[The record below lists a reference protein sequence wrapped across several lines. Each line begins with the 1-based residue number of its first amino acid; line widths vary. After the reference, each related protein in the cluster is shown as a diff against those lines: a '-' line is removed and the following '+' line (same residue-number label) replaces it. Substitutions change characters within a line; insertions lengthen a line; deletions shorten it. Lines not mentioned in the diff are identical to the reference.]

1 MRFIYNQNNGS
12 VMLHTVIANTLVV
25 CSNTADS
32 GNLVYSEIAAEG
44 EYANIIKGCVI
55 TKVAWGGPSTA
66 YWTVKRQD
74 HFDENS
80 NAIVGVF
87 SGSGAIN
94 YGAQGMI
101 QDDTTTY
108 DLIFTPN
115 GTGAANSYLMLEVKK
130 VYGIEE
136 TPV

>member
-55 TKVAWGGPSTA
+55 FHNDYKLMVTNNYITLDIPVLSI
-66 YWTVKRQD
+66 WT
-74 HFDENS
+74 
-80 NAIVGVF
+80 
-87 SGSGAIN
+87 
-94 YGAQGMI
+94 
-101 QDDTTTY
+101 
-108 DLIFTPN
+108 
-115 GTGAANSYLMLEVKK
+115 
-130 VYGIEE
+130 
-136 TPV
+136 